1 MELLDRYLQAVRF
14 WLPKA
19 EQQDIIAELSSDL
32 HSQIEDRE
40 TELGRP
46 LHEAE
51 LEAILKK
58 SGNPILVASSYRPPT
73 QLIGPALFPIYQFV
87 LKVVLLW
94 ILLPVFLFIVG
105 PSIVL
110 TSPHRAL
117 AMLQTLGDWVRA
129 EIFAAAIIT
138 IVFAVL
144 ERTQARLKLVDKWDI
159 RSLPPVPKQPQPP
172 SRIQSVFELVFAII
186 GLFWLLL
193 VPYFPFLIL
202 GPAAAF
208 LKASPMWDTFY
219 LPVVLLTLLG
229 LARDCFSIARP
240 DLTWFPACGRLMQT
254 VLSLFLLNLILNAAA
269 QVPHLPGADWAP
281 FVMLTDGARDSA
293 QYKRLASI
301 VNASILMALAA
312 TWIGLAIAAVI
323 QTWECLKQFGGRGAR
338 ACNTALLRFL

>member
-19 EQQDIIAELSSDL
+19 QQQDIIAELSSDL

-46 LHEAE
+46 LNEAE

-110 TSPHRAL
+110 TSAHRTL
-117 AMLQTLGDWVRA
+117 AMLQTFGDWVRA

-159 RSLPPVPKQPQPP
+159 RSLPPSLS
-172 SRIQSVFELVFAII
+172 SRS
-186 GLFWLLL
+186 
-193 VPYFPFLIL
+193 
-202 GPAAAF
+202 
-208 LKASPMWDTFY
+208 
-219 LPVVLLTLLG
+219 
-229 LARDCFSIARP
+229 
-240 DLTWFPACGRLMQT
+240 RLRGS
-254 VLSLFLLNLILNAAA
+254 SLFLN
-269 QVPHLPGADWAP
+269 WSS
-281 FVMLTDGARDSA
+281 RSSA
-293 QYKRLASI
+293 FSGCCWFRI
-301 VNASILMALAA
+301 
-312 TWIGLAIAAVI
+312 
-323 QTWECLKQFGGRGAR
+323 F
-338 ACNTALLRFL
+338 RF

>member
-94 ILLPVFLFIVG
+94 ILLPFFLFIVG

-117 AMLQTLGDWVRA
+117 AMLQTLGDCVRA

-159 RSLPPVPKQPQPP
+159 RSLPPVPKQPP

-186 GLFWLLL
+186 GLF
-193 VPYFPFLIL
+193 
-202 GPAAAF
+202 
-208 LKASPMWDTFY
+208 
-219 LPVVLLTLLG
+219 
-229 LARDCFSIARP
+229 
-240 DLTWFPACGRLMQT
+240 
-254 VLSLFLLNLILNAAA
+254 
-269 QVPHLPGADWAP
+269 
-281 FVMLTDGARDSA
+281 
-293 QYKRLASI
+293 
-301 VNASILMALAA
+301 
-312 TWIGLAIAAVI
+312 
-323 QTWECLKQFGGRGAR
+323 
-338 ACNTALLRFL
+338 